1 MQDYSTSKNYTDAVH
16 VQALHVADSPKRR
29 IDIIINKKPAQGLID
44 TGADISVV
52 SEKFAKNFPEDRC
65 PWNGPNVKLA
75 DGSAIRP
82 KFGLKIEVLL
92 QDKKAQSTALI
103 MKIPKSDML
112 IGNDILDQLGDTWIK
127 LLENPIDETTPQQ
140 VKLLLQQDVVIP
152 AKSSARVVVDT
163 EPKMEI
169 EKKSWVVEPST
180 QLFINKG
187 VSLGHSIITSLD
199 QIIVANLT
207 IQTQVLP
214 AGTNLARIEELVT
227 EINAVTIDPTSS
239 SAEEEITERINPELP
254 LENKNKMISM
264 LLTHRDCFARGSE
277 DLGHCKTLSHAI
289 NTGEEKPIHQA
300 PYPSTFKQRANIQ
313 DQVDDMLND
322 GVIEPFCSFWSSSV
336 ILVKKKEGYFRFC
349 TDYRKLN
356 IISVKDVYPFP
367 RIDDA
372 LGLAQTQFYSIM
384 NMQSG
389 FWQI

>member
-1 MQDYSTSKNYTDAVH
+1 
-16 VQALHVADSPKRR
+16 
-29 IDIIINKKPAQGLID
+29 
-44 TGADISVV
+44 
-52 SEKFAKNFPEDRC
+52 
-65 PWNGPNVKLA
+65 
-75 DGSAIRP
+75 
-82 KFGLKIEVLL
+82 
-92 QDKKAQSTALI
+92 

-227 EINAVTIDPTSS
+227 EINAVTADPTSS
-239 SAEEEITERINPELP
+239 DAEEDITERINPELP
-254 LENKNKMISM
+254 LENKNKMNSM

-289 NTGEEKPIHQA
+289 NTGEVKPIHQA
-300 PYPSTFKQRANIQ
+300 PYPSAFKQRAIIQ
-313 DQVDDMLND
+313 DQVDDMLKN
-322 GVIEPFCSFWSSSV
+322 GVIEPSHSPWSSPV
-336 ILVKKKEGYFRFC
+336 ILVKKKDGSFRFC
-349 TDYRKLN
+349 ADYRKLN
-356 IISVKDVYPFP
+356 TITVKDVYPLP

-372 LGLAQTQFYSIM
+372 LSRLAQTQFYSIM
-384 NMQSG
+384 DMQSG
-389 FWQI
+389 FWQIELAPEAKEKTAFITPDGLWQFKKMPFGLCNAPATFQRVMDMVLMGLKWDACLIYLDDVVVFSKTFDEHLDKLDKVLTAIQQAGLRLKI